1 MAGGGR
7 GGGGGNGGSPKV
19 TMQAILVIH
28 FFGGGVGRNGGLIQF
43 NLFCFNFFTV
53 VDFMVPL
60 RIALHWRK

>member
-7 GGGGGNGGSPKV
+7 GGGGGNVGSPKV

-28 FFGGGVGRNGGLIQF
+28 FWGGVGRNGGLIQF

-60 RIALHWRK
+60 RIALHWKK